1 MLHRVRYAPESG
13 MYFVRKG
20 GWDLMG
26 SVEKPVIRVGSV
38 TYAMKGRD
46 LLLAHGYRAYME
58 RARQLGHYGCG
69 YGLYVPDK
77 TDEAEK
83 LLRQHGIRVLGREA
97 REGET

>member
-1 MLHRVRYAPESG
+1 
-13 MYFVRKG
+13 
-20 GWDLMG
+20 MG
-26 SVEKPVIRVGSV
+26 ADEKPVIRVGSV

-46 LLLAHGYRAYME
+46 LLMAHGYRAYVE

-69 YGLYVPDK
+69 YGLYVPYR

-83 LLRQHGIRVLGREA
+83 FLRQHGVRVLGRET